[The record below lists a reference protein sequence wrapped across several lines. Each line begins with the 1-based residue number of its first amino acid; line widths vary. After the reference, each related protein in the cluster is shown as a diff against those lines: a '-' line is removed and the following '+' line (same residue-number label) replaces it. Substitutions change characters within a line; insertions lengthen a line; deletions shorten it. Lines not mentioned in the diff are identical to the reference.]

1 MPITKN
7 KPDAGSLF
15 DSVLSAKEAFLKPPV
30 DAFPPLI
37 DPDVVIAEK
46 IAMLKAQQ
54 KKKQV
59 LKRTLLPKQENSAV
73 TAASRALKE
82 QGIAEV
88 AYSYQGAKARKKIEW
103 EGVAADEALP
113 QAIVEDERNQL
124 AVAAAK
130 AQARRTE
137 SSPRQLNDRSKAIVK
152 EIPRDSKPVE
162 ICKNFPHIMNLIAA
176 SWHEPK
182 AFVKTLDELLM
193 DERGGRQGF
202 PFAIIVELTDLRE
215 YYFAAVRP
223 ESRKLWDRL

>member
-1 MPITKN
+1 MPITKH

-15 DSVLSAKEAFLKPPV
+15 DSVMSAKEAFKKPV
-30 DAFPPLI
+30 EDAFPPLF
-37 DPDVVIAEK
+37 DPDAEIAEK
-46 IAMLKAQQ
+46 IAELKALQ
-54 KKKQV
+54 KQKHKV
-59 LKRTLLPKQENSAV
+59 KRSLIPKPTNAAISAA
-73 TAASRALKE
+73 TRA
-82 QGIAEV
+82 QNAQNIADV
-88 AYSYQGAKARKKIEW
+88 AYSYQGARARKKMEW

-113 QAIVEDERNQL
+113 QAILEDERNQQ

-130 AQARRTE
+130 AKARRTE
-137 SSPRQLNDRSKAIVK
+137 FSPRQLNDRSKAIVK
-152 EIPRDSKPVE
+152 EIPKDSQPIE
-162 ICKNFPHIMNLIAA
+162 TCKNFPHIMNLISA